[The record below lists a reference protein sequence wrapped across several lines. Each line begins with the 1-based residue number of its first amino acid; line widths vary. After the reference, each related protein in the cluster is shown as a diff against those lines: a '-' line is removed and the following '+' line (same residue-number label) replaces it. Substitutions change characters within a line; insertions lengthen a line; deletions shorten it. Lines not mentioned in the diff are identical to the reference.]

1 VRGGDLSGQS
11 VRRSQ
16 WQAPP
21 GDESWTWSESELVH
35 RHTGE
40 ETMGKLIVTEQVT
53 LDGVAQAPG
62 GPDDDRDGGF
72 PHGGWQAPLM
82 DQEADNIF
90 EQAKSMDALLLGRR
104 TYELFAGYWPT
115 APEEIPFTS
124 LLNAVP
130 KYVASRT
137 LAGPLDWQGSTVVG
151 EPIAESVT
159 SLKERHDELH
169 VIGSVNLVQSLLR
182 FGLVDRLELW
192 QYPVLLGSGK
202 QVFADGTVP
211 TALRLIES
219 VTYPNGMLQI
229 TYDTA
234 GTPTYGQK
242 GSPELTSE

>member
-1 VRGGDLSGQS
+1 
-11 VRRSQ
+11 
-16 WQAPP
+16 
-21 GDESWTWSESELVH
+21 
-35 RHTGE
+35 
-40 ETMGKLIVTEQVT
+40 MGKLIVTEQVT

-62 GPDDDRDGGF
+62 GPDDDRDGSF

-104 TYELFAGYWPT
+104 TYELFARYWPT

-124 LLNAVP
+124 LLNTVP

-159 SLKERHDELH
+159 SLKDRHDELH
-169 VIGSVNLVQSLLR
+169 VIGSLNLVQSLLR

-202 QVFADGTVP
+202 QVFADGAVP

-229 TYDTA
+229 TYETA

-242 GSPELTSE
+242 GSPEPTSE